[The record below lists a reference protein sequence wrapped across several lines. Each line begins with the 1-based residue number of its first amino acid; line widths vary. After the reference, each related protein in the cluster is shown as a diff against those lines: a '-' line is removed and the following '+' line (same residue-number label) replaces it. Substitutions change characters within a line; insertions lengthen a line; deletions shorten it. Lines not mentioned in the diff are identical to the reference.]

1 MMTQAFY
8 TGISGLKTNQY
19 AIDVT
24 SDNLANVSTNGFRGY
39 MAGFTSLF
47 EDTLNSASASSSV
60 NSSVGIGA
68 QLNSTTMNTLNGS
81 LALSDKSTDLAI
93 NGEGWFGI
101 QGNGETR
108 YTRDGNFSFDANSD
122 LVTQDGYYLLGTMG
136 GNITGDSTSA
146 TLSSVLTEV
155 PLGNVSTQTK
165 LQFPQVLTYPY
176 EASTNAQFFANVGVG
191 TDPVTVGAAVIDPTG
206 TKNHLRLEF
215 TKQAVQT
222 PPGSQWDVVAT
233 TQTLDGTTIYD
244 TQTGTVNFDDTGALI
259 STTLSSIDN
268 NGAAVSIDLG
278 TGYSGIVSLNRTL
291 ESGSSIAD
299 GTIGGELAGYEIS
312 QNGEV
317 IAAFTNGRQSS
328 VGKIAVYHFQND
340 QGLDR
345 ISGTRFA
352 RSNNSGNPMFYQDAN
367 GNNITGSQVLNYRL
381 EGSNVQMSTAL
392 TELIIYQRAYDANSK
407 SITTADQMMQKA
419 LNMDA

>member
-1 MMTQAFY
+1 MTQAFY
-8 TGISGLKTNQY
+8 TGISGLKSNQY
-19 AIDVT
+19 GIDIT
-24 SDNLANVSTNGFRGY
+24 SDNMANVSTNGFRGY
-39 MAGFTSLF
+39 SAGFTSLF
-47 EDTLNSASASSSV
+47 EDAMHSASADSSV
-60 NSSVGIGA
+60 NSTVGVGA
-68 QLNSTTMNTLNGS
+68 QLNSTVMNTTNGS
-81 LALSDKSTDLAI
+81 LSLSDKSTDLAI
-93 NGEGWFGI
+93 DGEGWFGI

-122 LVTQDGYYLLGTMG
+122 LVTQDGYYVLGTMG
-136 GNITGDSTSA
+136 TNITDG
-146 TLSSVLTEV
+146 VLTSILSDV
-155 PLGNVSTQTK
+155 PLADVSAQTK
-165 LQFPQVLTYPY
+165 LQFPQVLTYPS
-176 EASTNAQFFANVGVG
+176 EPSTNAQFFANVGTG
-191 TDPVTVGAAVIDPTG
+191 TEPVTVGASVIDPNG
-206 TKNHLRLEF
+206 VKNHLRLEF

-233 TQTLDGTTIYD
+233 TQTLDGTTVYD
-244 TQTGTVNFDDTGALI
+244 TKTGVVNFDATGALE

-268 NGAAVSIDLG
+268 NGATVAIDLG
-278 TGYSGIVSLNRTL
+278 TGYSGIVSLDRTYQ
-291 ESGSSIAD
+291 SGSSIAD
-299 GTIGGELAGYEIS
+299 GALGGDLAGYQID

-317 IAAFTNGRQSS
+317 VAAFTNGKQSS

-352 RSNNSGNPMFYQDAN
+352 SSNNSGNPIFYQDSD

-381 EGSNVQMSTAL
+381 EGSNVKMTDGL

-407 SITTADQMMQKA
+407 SVTTADQMIQKA

>member
-8 TGISGLKTNQY
+8 TGISGLKSNQY
-19 AIDVT
+19 GIDIT

-39 MAGFTSLF
+39 SAGFTSLF
-47 EDTLNSASASSSV
+47 EDALSSASTGSSV
-60 NSSVGIGA
+60 NSTVGVGS
-68 QLNSTTMNTLNGS
+68 QLSSTTMNMLNGS

-93 NGEGWFGI
+93 AGEGWFGV
-101 QGNGETR
+101 QGNGDTR

-122 LVTQDGYYLLGTMG
+122 LVTQDGYYVLGTMG
-136 GNITGDSTSA
+136 SNISGGVLT
-146 TLSSVLTEV
+146 SVLTDV
-155 PLGNVSTQTK
+155 PLGDVGTQTK
-165 LQFPQVLTYPY
+165 LQFPQVLTYPS
-176 EASTNAQFFANVGVG
+176 EASSNAKFFANVGVG
-191 TDPVTVGAAVIDPTG
+191 TQPVTVGASVIDPNG
-206 TKNHLRLEF
+206 VKNHLRLEF

-244 TQTGTVNFDDTGALI
+244 TQTGVVNFDASGALE
-259 STTLSSIDN
+259 STTLSSINN
-268 NGAAVSIDLG
+268 NGATVAMDLG
-278 TGYSGIVSLNRTL
+278 TGYDGIVSVNRTYQ
-291 ESGSSIAD
+291 SGSSISD
-299 GTIGGELAGYEIS
+299 GTIGGDLAGYEIS

-317 IAAFTNGRQSS
+317 VAAFTNGKQSS

-340 QGLDR
+340 QGLNR

-352 RSNNSGNPMFYQDAN
+352 SSNNSGKPMFYQDAN

-381 EGSNVQMSTAL
+381 EGSNVQMSEGL

-407 SITTADQMMQKA
+407 SVTTADQMMQKA